1 MSYEITNG
9 IVKCPTLVDGF
20 ISEKCGFLKLVARLL
35 SFEQWILFA
44 PFSSKVREWH
54 TLVCSRTEQMYIWLE
69 LIYWI
74 GRVGNLD

>member
-9 IVKCPTLVDGF
+9 IGKCPTLVDGF

-44 PFSSKVREWH
+44 PFSSKVRE
-54 TLVCSRTEQMYIWLE
+54 
-69 LIYWI
+69 
-74 GRVGNLD
+74 